1 MDDRRADDVARQ
13 TGASPSRAPAEG
25 ELYLQL
31 DANGL
36 ALCLNQRPSMCLRV
50 DYLTGA
56 QGYRGARL
64 APRRELIARACG
76 LTGSHQPHIVDATAG
91 LGRDAFVLAR
101 LGAQVT
107 LIERSPVI
115 AALLD
120 DGLRRAREGGLEDI
134 TNRLDLVCA
143 DARFWLGAG
152 DSQAERGDVIYLDPM
167 YAGDRRQAAAGKELA
182 LLQRLLGPDEAADA
196 LLPAAMTAARDR
208 VVVKRQRRAPP
219 LADQPPDHSHQGRST
234 RFDVY
239 LIKKARP
246 ADSAEY

>member
-1 MDDRRADDVARQ
+1 MNDRRAQAVARQ
-13 TGASPSRAPAEG
+13 TGASPAQSLAAG

-31 DANGL
+31 DATGL
-36 ALCLNQRPSMCLRV
+36 ALCLNQRPSMRLRV
-50 DYLTGA
+50 DYLTGS
-56 QGYRGARL
+56 QGYRGARM

-76 LTGSHQPHIVDATAG
+76 LTGSHQPRIVDATAG

-101 LGAQVT
+101 LGARVT

-115 AALLD
+115 AALLE
-120 DGLRRAREGGLEDI
+120 DGLHRARQGGLEEI
-134 TNRLDLVCA
+134 TNRLELICA
-143 DARFWLGAG
+143 DARFWLADG
-152 DSQAERGDVIYLDPM
+152 ERHNEGVDVIYLDPM

-196 LLPAAMTAARDR
+196 LLPVAMMAARER

-239 LIKKARP
+239 LVKKAQP
-246 ADSAEY
+246 ADSAEC